1 MIVDAAQVRPPRH
14 SRATVF
20 APQQSHYLIFN
31 FITFFLLQETQ
42 QILHH
47 DARSIIFKSVNT
59 NRSQFSSCFFVFF
72 FTIFFPHISPSTE
85 SKHHQQNSS
94 TPDHQLDI
102 IYCSAFLIT
111 GLILLI
117 SDVLVANETALGAG
131 SLK

>member
-47 DARSIIFKSVNT
+47 DASSIIFKSVNT
-59 NRSQFSSCFFVFF
+59 NRSQFAQVAFLCFFYY
-72 FTIFFPHISPSTE
+72 IFSTYL
-85 SKHHQQNSS
+85 SFH
-94 TPDHQLDI
+94 
-102 IYCSAFLIT
+102 
-111 GLILLI
+111 
-117 SDVLVANETALGAG
+117 
-131 SLK
+131 

>member
-47 DARSIIFKSVNT
+47 DASSIIFKSVNT

-72 FTIFFPHISPSTE
+72 LLYFFHISLLPLSQSIISRTAP
-85 SKHHQQNSS
+85 HQIISS
-94 TPDHQLDI
+94 TSYTAQPSSLLV
-102 IYCSAFLIT
+102 SSFLLVMCWLRT
-111 GLILLI
+111 KRLLEPT
-117 SDVLVANETALGAG
+117 L
-131 SLK
+131 